1 MSGGKSE
8 SSSTETGFPRDAEQ
22 ARLDIELTRQELGET
37 VEALAHKVNVP
48 ARAKEQAQQAAVS
61 VRRNPWPVAGGG
73 AAVLA
78 LIVLLI
84 VRRSRK

>member
-1 MSGGKSE
+1 MSGKEKAS
-8 SSSTETGFPRDAEQ
+8 FPRDAEQ
-22 ARLDIELTRQELGET
+22 ARVDIELTRQELGET

-48 ARAKEQAQQAAVS
+48 ARAKEQAQEVAVS
-61 VRRNPWPVAGGG
+61 VRRNPWPAVGGG

-78 LIVLLI
+78 LLVLLI

>member
-1 MSGGKSE
+1 MSGGKSSAE
-8 SSSTETGFPRDAEQ
+8 KAGFPHDAEQ
-22 ARLDIELTRQELGET
+22 ARVDIELTRQELGET